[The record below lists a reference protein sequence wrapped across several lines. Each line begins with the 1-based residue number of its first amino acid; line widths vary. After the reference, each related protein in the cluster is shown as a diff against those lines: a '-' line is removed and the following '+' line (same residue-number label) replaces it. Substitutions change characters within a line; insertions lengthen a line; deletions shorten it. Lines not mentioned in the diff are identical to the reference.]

1 MESLFGN
8 LLKPEKQFA
17 EKCKHANGGEFALA
31 SILYLRILACGI
43 TMSVLNDSKDTETKA
58 IDCSVSSRVLHILI
72 ETSSTILDQDH
83 RKLVR
88 ILKFVKN
95 QVHGTKSKYMLKEI

>member
-1 MESLFGN
+1 MESLFCN

-31 SILYLRILACGI
+31 SILYLRILASGI
-43 TMSVLNDSKDTETKA
+43 IMSVLNDSNDTTTNA
-58 IDCSVSSRVLHILI
+58 MDCTVSSRVLHILI

-88 ILKFVKN
+88 ILKFAINRV
-95 QVHGTKSKYMLKEI
+95 QGTKSNEMLKEI